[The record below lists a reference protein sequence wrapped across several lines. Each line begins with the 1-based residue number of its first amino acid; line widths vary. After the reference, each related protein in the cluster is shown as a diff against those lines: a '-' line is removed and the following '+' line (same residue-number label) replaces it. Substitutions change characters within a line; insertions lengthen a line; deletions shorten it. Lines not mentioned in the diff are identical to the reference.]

1 MKIPQSLLFRLLS
14 VIAGAFLLTALIV
27 LYFSEKKLVEIVDQ
41 EQQLIYSE
49 KLTAVIKR
57 LELNDEKLFQTGIVE
72 AYKQG
77 FQDMALQSLRS
88 IYYHTNQSP
97 DYLVI
102 VNYRGGIV
110 LHPTLP
116 AGDMSVAGEEVIRKA
131 IAMEHGSLDYVYR
144 EGEEKWCVF
153 RRFPSWEWVV
163 LFSVPKEYKYREVIQ
178 FKREISGL
186 LIFICAL
193 VLAVI
198 SMLLYH
204 VIKPII
210 KLSKASRAIA
220 EGDLQIELKNERNDE
235 VGELT
240 RNFMRMQ
247 DAVKKQLTDSA
258 QQNVELKDEI
268 KQRKQATAALIE
280 SEHRYR
286 EIFNTPT
293 DAIFLINANTGN
305 IADVNVGM
313 QEMFGC
319 TYAEAL
325 QLEVKNLIPDTSPYS
340 FRDGQRKVKR
350 VINEGPQTFE
360 WQGKKSTGEIFWIE
374 ISLKLIEFSGI
385 RYLLAV
391 ARDIDERKVAVQ
403 ALEEEQE
410 RLAVT
415 LRSIGDGVISTDEY
429 GKVVL
434 LNNAGEKLTGWEQS
448 SARGNHFSEIFT
460 RDDTDGVGP
469 EQSPIIEQL
478 IAGTPIQMDKIVL
491 VNVQDL
497 GKRSVALSGAPI
509 LDRDKKVYGAVIVF
523 RDITDFL
530 KIEAEM
536 LKVKKLESIGIL
548 AGGLAHDFNNI
559 IFGIQ
564 GNISLALTTID
575 QHSNVGRYLK
585 AADKATERAADLTQQ
600 LLTFSKGGEPVKRI
614 ITLKGLP
621 EEAARLVLGE
631 SKIEL
636 SCSYERDL
644 LAVEADS
651 NQISQ
656 VIQNI
661 VTNAV
666 QSMDCEGSIAITCE
680 NYVQVDPAD
689 FMLNPGQYV
698 QITIKDQG
706 NGIPAEDLDK
716 IFDPYF
722 STKRT
727 GQGLGLAICH
737 SVVKN
742 HGGVIVV
749 HSVIG
754 QGTTFY
760 LYLPA
765 VEPLPE
771 HAAVTDIQSG
781 DAVEQKKTVLIMD
794 DEKMIR
800 DLVTEILKR
809 EGYSISTAKAGE
821 EAIEIYQKMLE
832 ESSPPDVV
840 IMDLTIPGGMGGK
853 EAARAIKNLHLDARL
868 IVSSGYSNDPVLA
881 HFQEHGF
888 CEVLTKP
895 YRREDLCRCV
905 ERAILTR

>member
-1 MKIPQSLLFRLLS
+1 MMRIFQSLLFRLLS
-14 VIAGAFLLTALIV
+14 VIAVAFLLTAFII
-27 LYFSEKKLVEIVDQ
+27 LYFSERKLVLIVDQ
-41 EQQLIYSE
+41 EQELIYSD
-49 KLTAVIKR
+49 KLTAVMKI

-77 FQDMALQSLRS
+77 FQDMALESLRS

-116 AGDMSVAGEEVIRKA
+116 AGDMSIAGEEVVRKA
-131 IAMEHGSLDYVYR
+131 IAMENGSLEYVHNS
-144 EGEEKWCVF
+144 GEDKWCVF
-153 RRFPSWEWVV
+153 RTFPSWEWVV
-163 LFSVPKEYKYREVIQ
+163 LFSVPQEYKYREIIQ
-178 FKREISGL
+178 FKRDVGGV
-186 LIFICAL
+186 FFFVCAL
-193 VLAVI
+193 ALTAI
-198 SMLLYH
+198 SLLLFH

-210 KLSKASRAIA
+210 NLSKASKAIA
-220 EGDLQIELKNERNDE
+220 AGDLQIELKDERNDE

-240 RNFMRMQ
+240 RNFMFMQ
-247 DAVKKQLTDSA
+247 EAVKKQLADFA

-268 KQRKQATAALIE
+268 IQRKKAIAALVE
-280 SEHRYR
+280 SERRYR

-293 DAIFLINANTGN
+293 DAIFLININKGT
-305 IADVNVGM
+305 IADVNKGM
-313 QEMFGC
+313 LEMFGY
-319 TYAEAL
+319 TYPEAL
-325 QLEVKNLIPDTSPYS
+325 HMHVKNLIPNVHPFS
-340 FRDGQRKVKR
+340 FRDGQRKMRKL
-350 VINEGPQTFE
+350 ISEGPQTFE
-360 WQGKKSTGEIFWIE
+360 WLGTKKSGETFWVD
-374 ISLKLIEFSGI
+374 ISLKLTAFAGTN
-385 RYLLAV
+385 YLLAV
-391 ARDIDERKVAVQ
+391 ARDINERKVAVQ

-415 LRSIGDGVISTDEY
+415 LRSIGDGVIATDEC

-448 SARGNHFSEIFT
+448 RAKGNHFSDIFT
-460 RDDTDGVGP
+460 LKDVDGADTGHP
-469 EQSPIIEQL
+469 SIIDLL
-478 IAGTPIQMDKIVL
+478 IAGTFIQKEKIVL
-491 VNVQDL
+491 VNVQDQAE
-497 GKRSVALSGAPI
+497 RSVALSGAPI
-509 LDRDKKVYGAVIVF
+509 LDRNKEVSGAVIVF
-523 RDITDFL
+523 RDISDAI
-530 KIEAEM
+530 KSEAEM

-564 GNISLALTTID
+564 GNIHLALSTLEP
-575 QHSNVGRYLK
+575 HSNIGRYLN
-585 AADKATERAADLTQQ
+585 AADKATVRAADLTQQ
-600 LLTFSKGGEPVKRI
+600 LLTFSKGGEPVKRKMS
-614 ITLKGLP
+614 LEGLP
-621 EEAARLVLGE
+621 EEAARLVLGD
-631 SKIEL
+631 STIEL
-636 SCSYERDL
+636 SCSYEKDL

-666 QSMDCEGSIAITCE
+666 QAMDGDGTITITCE
-680 NYVQVDPAD
+680 NHVQDNSTEY
-689 FMLNPGQYV
+689 MLNPGRYV
-698 QITIKDQG
+698 HVAIKDQG
-706 NGIPAEDLDK
+706 CGIPAEDIDK

-722 STKRT
+722 STKKT

-737 SVVKN
+737 SVIKN
-742 HGGVIVV
+742 HGGVITV
-749 HSVIG
+749 HSNIG
-754 QGTTFY
+754 QGTVFH

-765 VEPLPE
+765 VDAQPE
-771 HAAVTDIQSG
+771 QTAVPTLQAGEVDKG
-781 DAVEQKKTVLIMD
+781 KKTVLIMD

-821 EAIEIYQKMLE
+821 EAIEMYNKMLE
-832 ESSPPDVV
+832 ESSPPDAV

-853 EAARAIKNLHLDARL
+853 EAARAIKKIHPDARI

-895 YRREDLCRCV
+895 YRRDDLCRCV
-905 ERAILTR
+905 ERAIYN